1 MEKEKQEK
9 ARQFVNM
16 HIIESVNLTIEKEL
30 QDKPEL
36 LLEASSYKEDKETGE
51 YPEIYE
57 FWSVDE
63 WLYERLKERGEV
75 VFECLDFY
83 VWGRQA
89 TGQALYMDNIMQELA
104 DEYLR

>member
-1 MEKEKQEK
+1 MERIKQEK
-9 ARQFVNM
+9 TKQFVNM
-16 HIIESVNLTIEKEL
+16 HIIESISLTIEKEL
-30 QDKPEL
+30 QENPEL
-36 LLEASSYKEDKETGE
+36 LFEAYNYKEDEETGE

-89 TGQALYMDNIMQELA
+89 TGQALYMDEVIQNLA
-104 DEYLR
+104 EEYLK